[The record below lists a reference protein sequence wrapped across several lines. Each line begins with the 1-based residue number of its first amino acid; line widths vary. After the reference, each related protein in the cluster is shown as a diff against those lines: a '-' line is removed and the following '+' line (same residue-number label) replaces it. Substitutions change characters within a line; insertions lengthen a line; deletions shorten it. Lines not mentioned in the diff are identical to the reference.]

1 MASLA
6 SLSRSA
12 PPSTRSGTS
21 QQCSKLGG
29 ASWTSLLLLLTN
41 FVGTHGFADLIID
54 TDMSV
59 DVDDVGMLCAAHA
72 LVERGEA
79 NILAV
84 VHDTGLPSG
93 VGAIAAINEFWRRG
107 NIMIGGYH
115 GELGS
120 PGASYEP

>member
-1 MASLA
+1 MRA
-6 SLSRSA
+6 
-12 PPSTRSGTS
+12 
-21 QQCSKLGG
+21 
-29 ASWTSLLLLLTN
+29 LLLLGSIA
-41 FVGTHGFADLIID
+41 GTQGFADLIID

-72 LVERGEA
+72 LVESGDA

-93 VGAIAAINEFWRRG
+93 VGAISVINEFWRRG

-120 PGASYEP
+120 PDASSDP